1 MTFTRILI
9 TGSCGLLGQELVGF
23 LSRVPNY
30 DVLATGRGEAPAY
43 GDASVGYA
51 MLDVTDFKRVKEVV
65 EDFSPH
71 IVVNCAAV
79 TRVDACETER
89 ELCWQVNVEAV
100 ENLVRL
106 CRTTGTRLIQIST
119 DFIFDGNDGPY
130 REDARPNPINFY
142 GKSKL
147 AAENAVR
154 QLNPDKWAIARTVMV
169 YGTGNQLRHENIA
182 IWMFNRLSRG
192 TDIHVYMD
200 QYRSPTY
207 VVDLAQGIERLI
219 RYNRSGVYHLSG
231 RECVSIHDFAL
242 ELAREFELDTSMIHA
257 VTSEEMVRV
266 AQRPPRTGFI
276 ILKAETELG
285 FRPRSLRQ
293 SLRDLKSRIDLS
305 VSESS

>member
-1 MTFTRILI
+1 MTFSRILI
-9 TGSCGLLGQELVGF
+9 TGSCGLLGQELVRI

-30 DVLATGRGEAPAY
+30 DVLATARGSSPLY
-43 GDASVGYA
+43 SDASVGYA
-51 MLDVTDFKRVKEVV
+51 GLDVTDFRRVKEVM

-71 IVVNCAAV
+71 VIVNCAAL

-89 ELCWQVNVEAV
+89 EQCWQVNVEAV

-106 CRTTGTRLIQIST
+106 CRNSGTRLIQIST
-119 DFIFDGNDGPY
+119 DFVFDGRDGPY
-130 REDARPNPINFY
+130 REDARPNPVNFY

-154 QLNPDKWAIARTVMV
+154 QLSPDKWAIARTVMV
-169 YGTGNQLRHENIA
+169 YGTGNALKHENIA
-182 IWMFNRLSRG
+182 LWMLNRLARG
-192 TDIHVYMD
+192 SDIRVYVD

-219 RYNRSGVYHLSG
+219 RYHRSGVYHLSG
-231 RECVSIHDFAL
+231 RECVSIHEFAI
-242 ELAREFELDTSMIHA
+242 ELAREFEFDASLIHP
-257 VTSEEMVRV
+257 VTSQEMERT
-266 AQRPPRTGFI
+266 AQRPLQTGFI

-285 FRPRSLRQ
+285 FRPRSLTQ

-305 VSESS
+305 VSQSS

>member
-1 MTFTRILI
+1 MTFSRILI
-9 TGSCGLLGQELVGF
+9 TGSCGLLGQELVQL

-30 DVLATGRGEAPAY
+30 DVLATGRSSSPAY
-43 GDASVGYA
+43 GDASVGYTT
-51 MLDVTDFKRVKEVV
+51 LDVTDFRRVKEVI
-65 EDFSPH
+65 EDFAPH
-71 IVVNCAAV
+71 TIVNCAAM

-89 ELCWQVNVEAV
+89 EQCWQVNVEAV

-106 CRTTGTRLIQIST
+106 CRTTSTRLIQIST
-119 DFIFDGNDGPY
+119 DFIFDGREGPY
-130 REDARPNPINFY
+130 REDARPNPVNFY

-169 YGTGNQLRHENIA
+169 YGTGNALRHENIA
-182 IWMFNRLSRG
+182 LWMFNRLSRG
-192 TDIHVYMD
+192 VDIQVYMD

-231 RECVSIHDFAL
+231 RECVSIHDFAV
-242 ELAREFELDTSMIHA
+242 EMAREFEFDRSLIHP
-257 VTSEEMVRV
+257 VTSQEMVRM

-285 FRPRSLRQ
+285 FRPLTLRQ

>member
-1 MTFTRILI
+1 MTFSRILI
-9 TGSCGLLGQELVGF
+9 TGSCGLLGQELVAL
-23 LSRVPNY
+23 LSRIPNY
-30 DVLATGRGEAPAY
+30 DVLATGRGPAPAF
-43 GDASVGYA
+43 GEASVGYA
-51 MLDVTDFKRVKEVV
+51 SVDVTDIRRVKEVF
-65 EDFSPH
+65 EDFAPH
-71 IVVNCAAV
+71 VVINCAAL

-106 CRTTGTRLIQIST
+106 CRNAGTRLVQIST
-119 DFIFDGNDGPY
+119 DFVFDGLEGPY
-130 REDARPNPINFY
+130 QEDARPKPVNFY

-169 YGTGNQLRHENIA
+169 YGTGQALRHENIA
-182 IWMFNRLSRG
+182 IWMINRLSNGDEIR
-192 TDIHVYMD
+192 VYMD

-207 VVDLAQGIERLI
+207 VVDLAQGVERLV

-231 RECVSIHDFAL
+231 RECVSIHDFAVT
-242 ELAREFELDTSMIHA
+242 LAREFEFDQKLIHP
-257 VTSEEMVRV
+257 VTSQEMVRP
-266 AQRPPRTGFI
+266 AQRPLRTGFI

-285 FRPRSLRQ
+285 FRPRTLRQ
-293 SLRDLKSRIDLS
+293 SLRDLKARIDLS